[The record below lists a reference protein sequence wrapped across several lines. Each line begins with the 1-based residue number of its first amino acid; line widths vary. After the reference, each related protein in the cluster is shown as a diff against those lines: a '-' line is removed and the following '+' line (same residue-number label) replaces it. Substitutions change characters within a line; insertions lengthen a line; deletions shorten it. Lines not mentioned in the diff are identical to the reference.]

1 MGLSVME
8 RFGIIEVGTRVIL
21 GKFPKLKQTAKKIR
35 AKRSRG
41 KSVAEEIDPKL
52 KKIFYDKV
60 IEHIEPDDIV
70 LVHSSM
76 DGLKT
81 IGITA
86 EEFIE
91 FMKKQVAEKGVTFV
105 LPCFPTTNLTA
116 PTEKSRPYDPKKTI
130 CWTGILPNKFLCEPN
145 VIRSAFPY
153 NSLAAMGP
161 KAEEMMAHNSEATS
175 VYDKTSAWRYCYDNH
190 AKLLFA
196 GVKASSSNTMGSHMV
211 PDLMGDEWPVKDWYQ
226 DVVYKIRIDGEISE
240 KLVRVQKDIWAQYCM
255 EERTS
260 GILKEAGVLEEQYIG
275 GCNLGIVEDAKEMMD
290 VLISLS
296 KKGKLVYMIPKR
308 YLKK

>member
-1 MGLSVME
+1 MKLSLLE
-8 RFGIIEVGTRVIL
+8 RYGFIEVGARVFL
-21 GKFPKLKQTAKKIR
+21 GKFPELKKM
-35 AKRSRG
+35 AKRMRASKAHSG
-41 KSVAEEIDPKL
+41 SDQPAEIDPILKVQYFQKL
-52 KKIFYDKV
+52 DAFIKQ
-60 IEHIEPDDIV
+60 DDIV
-70 LVHSSM
+70 LIHSSM

-86 EEFIE
+86 EEFID

-105 LPCFPTTNLTA
+105 LPCFPTTNLTP

-130 CWTGILPNKFLCEPN
+130 CWTGMLPNKFLCEDG
-145 VIRSAFPY
+145 VIRTRFPY

-161 KAEEMMAHNSEATS
+161 KADEMMAHDMEATS

-196 GVKASSSNTMGSHMV
+196 GVKASSSNTMGSHMA

-226 DVVYKIRIDGEISE
+226 DVTYKVRIDGEVSE
-240 KLVRVQKDIWAQYCM
+240 KVVRVQKDMWAQYCM

-260 GILKEAGVLEEQYIG
+260 GYLKEADVLSEEYIG
-275 GCNLGIVEDAKEMMD
+275 DCNLGLVEDCKEMMD
-290 VLISLS
+290 VLIKLS
-296 KKGKLVYMIPKR
+296 KKGKLVYMIPRR
-308 YLKK
+308 YRK

>member
-1 MGLSVME
+1 MELSLLE
-8 RFGIIEVGTRVIL
+8 RFGIIEVGSRVIL

-35 AKRSRG
+35 AK
-41 KSVAEEIDPKL
+41 KSHGTVVTEEIDPNL
-52 KKIFYDKV
+52 KAMFFERV
-60 IEHIEPDDIV
+60 LAVLEPEDIV
-70 LVHSSM
+70 LIHSSM

-91 FMKKQVAEKGVTFV
+91 FMKKQVQEKGITFV

-130 CWTGILPNKFLCEPN
+130 CWTGMLPNKFLCEPD
-145 VIRSAFPY
+145 VIRTAFPY

-161 KAEEMMAHNSEATS
+161 KAKEMMAHDMEATS
-175 VYDKTSAWRYCYDNH
+175 VYDKTSAWQYCYENH

-211 PDLMGDEWPVKDWYQ
+211 PDLMGEDWPVKDWYEERY
-226 DVVYKIRIDGEISE
+226 YKVRIDGEVSE
-240 KLVRVQKDIWAQYCM
+240 KLVRVQADKWAQYCM

-260 GILKEAGVLEEQYIG
+260 GMLKEAGVLDETYIG
-275 GCNLGIVEDAKEMMD
+275 GCNLGIVEDCKKMMD
-290 VLISLS
+290 VLIELS
-296 KKGKLVYMIPKR
+296 KKGKLVYMIPRK
-308 YLKK
+308 YLK